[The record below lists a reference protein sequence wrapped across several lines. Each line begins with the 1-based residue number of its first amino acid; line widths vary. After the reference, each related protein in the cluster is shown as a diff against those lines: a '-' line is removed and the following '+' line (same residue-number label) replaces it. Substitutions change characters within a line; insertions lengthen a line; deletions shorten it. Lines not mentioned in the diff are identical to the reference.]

1 VPLIDGTDY
10 QEILEMAGQ
19 ARVEAPWSAGEH
31 GARVVVGIG
40 ERARLRQQLAGLA
53 RGFAGK
59 HDFALDFLGEWAML
73 GCEDR
78 PALAETVVALDRNL
92 PQPPVEEAHRDA
104 DSVAART
111 PAYAAIGIKS
121 MAGATIALAALHA
134 LADDVAPG
142 RVTWGEGGKER
153 EVPFVRVAVA
163 EDPDRRRGHDGAAKE
178 EQVQI
183 FYALTSGVFL
193 IALRESTLRRQIDEV
208 IDGHGPGPAAPGS
221 GSQLVVDVSGD
232 KQGAIFTV
240 LSWLLT
246 GETLDADAGS
256 RALAEALLVGA
267 RDRAGDP
274 AAMRA
279 LGIAYFGAAPV
290 PGEGGVWTLG
300 ADGMRHPARGSAS
313 APVWPAVPVAGGTID
328 RLLGAVGR
336 FRSEIAFDREGPGQ
350 GKGSQALLSL
360 HARVTLGLRG
370 E

>member
-1 VPLIDGTDY
+1 MPLIDGTDY
-10 QEILEMAGQ
+10 REILEMAGE
-19 ARVEAPWSAGEH
+19 ARVDAPWSPGAR

-40 ERARLRQQLAGLA
+40 ERARLREQLAGLA
-53 RGFAGK
+53 RGFSGK

-78 PALAETVVALDRNL
+78 PALADTVVALDRDL
-92 PQPPVEEAHRDA
+92 PQPPAEEARRDA
-104 DSVAART
+104 ESIAVAART

-142 RVTWGEGGKER
+142 RVTWGEAGRER
-153 EVPFVRVAVA
+153 DVPFVRVAVA
-163 EDPDRRRGHDGAAKE
+163 EEPDRRRGHDGAAKE
-178 EQVQI
+178 KKPVEI

-232 KQGAIFTV
+232 KQGAISTV

-246 GETLDADAGS
+246 EETLDADAGS
-256 RALAEALLVGA
+256 RSLAEALLVGA

-279 LGIAYFGAAPV
+279 LGLAYFGAAPV
-290 PGEGGVWTLG
+290 PGEGGAWTLG

-336 FRSEIAFDREGPGQ
+336 FRSEIGFDREGLRK
-350 GKGSQALLSL
+350 GKGRG
-360 HARVTLGLRG
+360 ARRCSASTPG
-370 E
+370 